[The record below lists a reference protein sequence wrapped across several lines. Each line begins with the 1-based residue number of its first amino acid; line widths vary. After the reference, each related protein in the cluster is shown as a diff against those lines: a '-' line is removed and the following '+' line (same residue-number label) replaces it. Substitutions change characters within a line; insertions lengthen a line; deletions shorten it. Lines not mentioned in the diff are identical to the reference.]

1 MPPIEDLLRDEL
13 KRVADTVQPGQ
24 LRPLR
29 MPVPGRRWHRLLLPV
44 AAAAA
49 VIAVAVATV
58 LVAGPK
64 PAPTAAAGSA
74 TIPRYYI
81 TFTFVPD
88 DQVHGQGHG
97 LPVTEAVIRDSAT
110 GRITGT
116 VKIVTGFF
124 PAPVTVTAAPDDRS
138 FVIGT
143 IELSPKGT
151 GAPSYQQYRFLRLP
165 ISADGKPG
173 HLTELP
179 AYPVPQYSYV
189 TGIALSP
196 DGTLLAVSFE
206 YGVGQKNG
214 HPATDEIGAVE
225 VINLVTGAVR
235 TWTAAMQQGHY
246 FEPGQPSWAD
256 GNRMIAFTWQ
266 RAKSLTNDAM
276 TMEGVR
282 LLDTEA
288 PGDNLADARMIMPK
302 QAVSGT
308 IEGVLITPD
317 GSDVLVATSHEVPPG
332 GGRGT
337 IFVQISEVPTT
348 GRGPIRVLRTATARA
363 TANTQ
368 ATISDSGQ
376 VLSLAPGGRYALVQ
390 CIQFGWLD
398 LDLGRF
404 TSLPASSPTLP
415 GQIAIIYGAW

>member
-1 MPPIEDLLRDEL
+1 MAAIEELLREEL

-29 MPVPGRRWHRLLLPV
+29 IPVPGRRWHRRLLPV

-49 VIAVAVATV
+49 VIAVVVAAV
-58 LVAGPK
+58 LVARPK
-64 PAPTAAAGSA
+64 PAPASAPGTAA
-74 TIPRYYI
+74 IPRYYL
-81 TFTFVPD
+81 TFTDVPYR
-88 DQVHGQGHG
+88 QG
-97 LPVTEAVIRDSAT
+97 LPETEAVIRDSAS

-116 VKIVTGFF
+116 AKILTNDF

-138 FVIGT
+138 FIIGT
-143 IELSPKGT
+143 YEPDPKGT
-151 GAPSYQQYRFLRLP
+151 QATSYQEYRFFRLP

-179 AYPVPQYSYV
+179 AYPVPMYAFV
-189 TGIALSP
+189 EGISLSP
-196 DGTLLAVSFE
+196 DGTLLAVSSM
-206 YGVGQKNG
+206 YSLGRQNG
-214 HPATDEIGAVE
+214 LPAGKIE
-225 VINLVTGAVR
+225 VINLVTGKVR
-235 TWTAAMQQGHY
+235 IWTVATQQGHY
-246 FEPGQPSWAD
+246 YEPGPPSWAD

-266 RAKSLTNDAM
+266 RAQSLTNDAM

-288 PGDNLADARMIMPK
+288 PGDNLADSRMIMPK
-302 QAVSGT
+302 KAISGT
-308 IEGVLITPD
+308 IQSVLITPD
-317 GSDVLVATSHEVPPG
+317 GRDVLVATSHEVPPG
-332 GGRGT
+332 GGDGT
-337 IFVQISEVPTT
+337 IFVQISEVPTA
-348 GRGPIRVLRTATARA
+348 GSGPVRVLRTETARA

-368 ATISDSGQ
+368 ATLSDSGQ

-404 TSLPASSPTLP
+404 TPLPAYSPTLP
-415 GQIAIIYGAW
+415 GQVAIIDGAW